1 MKKST
6 VSFLKFVSYCIF
18 CHMNIF
24 LLFELCYTKYVLSRS
39 MYMLKFA
46 QFELEFLV

>member
-24 LLFELCYTKYVLSRS
+24 LLFEFCYTKYEHVLSRS

-46 QFELEFLV
+46 QFEL